1 MTKLKKSLFLALLT
15 IGVAMASC
23 SDGDDESSKTIE
35 LTGGTQTTQTVF
47 ADETTLH
54 NGIKFT
60 ATEAWTATITEVA
73 TTKAAAGRVDWVEL
87 SAYSGGA
94 GEFTLTMTLQPNLTG
109 QSRKAE
115 IRIVCG
121 DTTIVIVIEQKG
133 TTQDGT
139 LQKMIR
145 KVIYEYTDNEDE
157 YKSSNEYK
165 SYEFKYNS
173 LGRIAECV
181 RKNGPDASEAN
192 LKYTETIA
200 FDYTIANEIRI
211 QNRRIYHDGTSSDG
225 EIEKSTVMLNE
236 QGFATRITFPAD
248 YVGFEYNADNRLS
261 KIDNTNTK
269 DDYDKL
275 SEQEK
280 KDFKYIDETG
290 ENVFYQ
296 TKKTIGD
303 NNFYRNKKEEKERNP
318 SNYIIGGLVVMA
330 VIVKVLL
337 SMDTQGVFKTL
348 GEIFLQP
355 IVFFMVF
362 LPALIWILAW
372 IAHKLIIKTIEA
384 DDNRENRKKAR
395 KTKLLYNTV
404 MQIAAFLIQ
413 IGVALA
419 PLLHH

>member
-1 MTKLKKSLFLALLT
+1 MIIYLGNK
-15 IGVAMASC
+15 
-23 SDGDDESSKTIE
+23 
-35 LTGGTQTTQTVF
+35 
-47 ADETTLH
+47 
-54 NGIKFT
+54 
-60 ATEAWTATITEVA
+60 ATERDTLDFLTDMLAD
-73 TTKAAAGRVDWVEL
+73 G
-87 SAYSGGA
+87 YSFRGLNMGY
-94 GEFTLTMTLQPNLTG
+94 G
-109 QSRKAE
+109 K
-115 IRIVCG
+115 
-121 DTTIVIVIEQKG
+121 
-133 TTQDGT
+133 
-139 LQKMIR
+139 
-145 KVIYEYTDNEDE
+145 
-157 YKSSNEYK
+157 
-165 SYEFKYNS
+165 
-173 LGRIAECV
+173 
-181 RKNGPDASEAN
+181 
-192 LKYTETIA
+192 LKYTGH
-200 FDYTIANEIRI
+200 
-211 QNRRIYHDGTSSDG
+211 HDRSNKIG
-225 EIEKSTVMLNE
+225 VM
-236 QGFATRITFPAD
+236 
-248 YVGFEYNADNRLS
+248 S
-261 KIDNTNTK
+261 K

-303 NNFYRNKKEEKERNP
+303 NKFYRNKKEETERNP
-318 SNYIIGGLVVMA
+318 SNYIIGGLVVLAVMA